1 MHKLPVVMAAVAC
14 MLCMAVTAALL
25 QTAGGNAS
33 TEIPIMCSRDHLQQ
47 SKVDYVQRDL
57 QATSE
62 TTVLSLLTLEV
73 ATFAISSS
81 GSTGVPDRR
90 S

>member
-14 MLCMAVTAALL
+14 MLCMTVTAALL

-33 TEIPIMCSRDHLQQ
+33 TEIPIMCSSHLQQ

-57 QATSE
+57 QATSK

-73 ATFAISSS
+73 ATFAASSS
-81 GSTGVPDRR
+81 GSTGVPDRH